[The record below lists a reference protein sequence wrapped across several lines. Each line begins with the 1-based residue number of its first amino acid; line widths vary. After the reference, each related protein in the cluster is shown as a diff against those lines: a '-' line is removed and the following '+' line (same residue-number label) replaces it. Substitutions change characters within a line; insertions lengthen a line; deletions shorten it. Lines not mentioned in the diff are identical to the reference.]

1 MSLLPAALRIAER
14 RGMKIPAGLEFG
26 MRSVHANFES
36 THGFRWPFPG
46 RWAVAEGPFTK
57 NGGTCPSVPGDG
69 LCVAKTWSGMAS
81 GGIPATTILL
91 VGYRLT
97 DVLAESDDKL
107 RAKRVRVID
116 ALTPSELVAERRSGE
131 EADLYGANLRGAN
144 LRGANLRGAN
154 LYGANLRGADLYG
167 ANLYG
172 ANLYGADLRG
182 ADLRR
187 ADLCRAD
194 LYGAN
199 LRGADLCRADLR
211 RADLRG
217 ANLYGADLCRA
228 DLYGANLRGAD
239 LCGAL
244 NVPAHAAG
252 AS

>member
-1 MSLLPAALRIAER
+1 VSDTMSLLPAALRIAER

-57 NGGTCPSVPGDG
+57 NGGPCPSVPGDG

-131 EADLYGANLRGAN
+131 EADL
-144 LRGANLRGAN
+144 RGAN
-154 LYGANLRGADLYG
+154 LYGANLYGADLRGASLYGANLRGADLRGANLYG

-199 LRGADLCRADLR
+199 LRGADLC
-211 RADLRG
+211 
-217 ANLYGADLCRA
+217 
-228 DLYGANLRGAD
+228 
-239 LCGAL
+239 GAL